1 MWNVVNELF
10 HLIFSLRIDQV
21 MDSDNLNNGEDPPLS
36 TSTVQE
42 NDTLALANGQNGAGN
57 NPVIFHNR
65 NSNRVDPLSFPAP
78 SVPWMHMHRADQPY
92 TLNIPQN
99 GGNMMVDLNQLHNL
113 QNSLI
118 DPNSININ
126 TSIPNLYRRGS
137 PFPDGNV
144 NQVSYAHDNAG
155 GDDTSMN
162 YPPHFNSFQNSEINR
177 NFMGIRGYAGGGYQM
192 TRQGGE
198 AGSYIHEPQLK
209 DFVGLGGTEMYYP
222 QSNGHTNID
231 NRGTAAQ
238 FGYPNKIDGNFLSLG
253 IGGKMDTISR
263 SDLSSRDISNKL
275 DFAVSPQLNTSHVRQ
290 ATGSLS
296 PGQNMFSGLSSFQ
309 NNIGGFTTPIHN
321 AGGWATA
328 NNNVELIR
336 GTNTGLKSS
345 PFHILQKPQADM
357 SHGFPESSNR
367 NLGFIGNRDLRHL
380 SIDPYKSLG
389 ELSASSG
396 PFSSSPASFL
406 GSGQNEASGLASES
420 VKFNR
425 TTTRQTSD
433 QLQKRLMETMQFSP
447 ESSMVSSFT
456 RFKGNRQENSGQL
469 FHASKDSMAQVVDQS
484 AQIPRRK
491 HVQTAGKL
499 LSSDEGTA
507 PCVYKGGLFPKR
519 IGVQINEDSAAQ
531 ASGSGLLHQRLGV
544 HVNEHS
550 ATQVAGYGLSK
561 EGLPLQFSQDLLGP
575 TSTTVSTAKVYGTS
589 QDSNVLGGP
598 SLQRGVIRG
607 PPPAPEGQRRKRAH
621 KPPIIPSVPSPLRT
635 APAGAIS
642 TPALVPHI
650 KWQDPDGI
658 PRLTGQKCMIC
669 KRDLSFTAEGRVF
682 LPTRPPAVAIL
693 PCGHTFHDH
702 CLHCIT
708 PQDLSKNPPCIP
720 CAIGDI

>member
-1 MWNVVNELF
+1 MDI
-10 HLIFSLRIDQV
+10 LILITVALQL
-21 MDSDNLNNGEDPPLS
+21 NL
-36 TSTVQE
+36 
-42 NDTLALANGQNGAGN
+42 
-57 NPVIFHNR
+57 VIQIKLMAIFF
-65 NSNRVDPLSFPAP
+65 L
-78 SVPWMHMHRADQPY
+78 
-92 TLNIPQN
+92 LE
-99 GGNMMVDLNQLHNL
+99 
-113 QNSLI
+113 
-118 DPNSININ
+118 
-126 TSIPNLYRRGS
+126 
-137 PFPDGNV
+137 
-144 NQVSYAHDNAG
+144 
-155 GDDTSMN
+155 
-162 YPPHFNSFQNSEINR
+162 SE
-177 NFMGIRGYAGGGYQM
+177 
-192 TRQGGE
+192 
-198 AGSYIHEPQLK
+198 
-209 DFVGLGGTEMYYP
+209 
-222 QSNGHTNID
+222 
-231 NRGTAAQ
+231 
-238 FGYPNKIDGNFLSLG
+238 
-253 IGGKMDTISR
+253 
-263 SDLSSRDISNKL
+263 
-275 DFAVSPQLNTSHVRQ
+275 LNTSHVRQ

-575 TSTTVSTAKVYGTS
+575 TSTTVVSTAKVYGTS